1 MVRDWLRKKE
11 DTITPLAS
19 YLRQTAL
26 LVLSKIAKDFV
37 CVMFLWSSC
46 NIPDSS
52 VSEYSLTNISNSGVG
67 KYCVT
72 QKVRYS

>member
-1 MVRDWLRKKE
+1 MVWDWLHERE
-11 DTITPLAS
+11 DGITPLAS
-19 YLRQTAL
+19 YVRQVAL
-26 LVLSKIAKDFV
+26 MVLSKIAKGFV

-52 VSEYSLTNISNSGVG
+52 VSEYSSTNISNSGVS

-72 QKVRYS
+72 QKVWYF